1 MERLTPKS
9 EKPLV
14 TSGADISDCERYRYS
29 LWRQWSD
36 GPAVMFIGLNPSTAD
51 ATLDDPTIRRCM
63 GFAKSWGFGK
73 LLMTNLFAWRD
84 TSPKDMLAAADP
96 VGPRNDQALQEAC
109 AQVSLTVAA
118 WGAHGTHLQRDAAVR
133 KLVPNLHYLRLT
145 KDGHPGH
152 PLYLPASLQ
161 PQLWSLTPL
170 GQEGQ

>member
-1 MERLTPKS
+1 MTSPTTKS
-9 EKPLV
+9 DKSLV
-14 TSGADISDCERYRYS
+14 ASGAEFSDCERYRYS

-51 ATLDDPTIRRCM
+51 ATLDDPTIRRCI

-84 TSPKDMLAAADP
+84 TSPRDMLAAKDP
-96 VGPRNDQALQEAC
+96 IGPLNDKALVEASAQATLAI
-109 AQVSLTVAA
+109 AA
-118 WGAHGTHLQRDAAVR
+118 WGAYGTHLQRDAAVR
-133 KLVPNLHYLRLT
+133 KLVPHLHYLRLT

-161 PQLWSLTPL
+161 PQAWSPPP
-170 GQEGQ
+170 QSPEGV